1 MYSTYLDL
9 RILDDF
15 VLGFAHVFGREF
27 GEDVLEHSPRRHAS
41 AIDQTP
47 PTLTKLVVAKASATE
62 PRALP
67 RPLSP

>member
-47 PTLTKLVVAKASATE
+47 P
-62 PRALP
+62 
-67 RPLSP
+67 